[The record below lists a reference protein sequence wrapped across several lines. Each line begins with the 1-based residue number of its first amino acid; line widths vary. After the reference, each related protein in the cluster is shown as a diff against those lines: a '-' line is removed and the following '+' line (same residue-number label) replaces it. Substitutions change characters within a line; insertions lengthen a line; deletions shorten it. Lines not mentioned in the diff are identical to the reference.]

1 MLVIAAIKQL
11 YMLSRFLTRVLVTT
25 VAAFFA
31 AYLLSGVHINNIQTA
46 LILSIVLAFLNNVLK
61 PVLIFLTLPIT
72 ILTLGLFLLV
82 INILIIKWAAD
93 LVPGF
98 KVDGWWSALLFSL
111 LVSIVTSLIESLIP
125 NDNNK

>member
-1 MLVIAAIKQL
+1 MTTIAA
-11 YMLSRFLTRVLVTT
+11 FL
-25 VAAFFA
+25 AS
-31 AYLLSGVHINNIQTA
+31 YLLSGVHIDSIQTA
-46 LILSIVLAFLNNVLK
+46 VILSIVLALLNNFIK

-98 KVDGWWSALLFSL
+98 EVDGWWPALLFSL
-111 LVSIVTSLIESLIP
+111 LVSIVTSVIEGLIP
-125 NDNNK
+125 DDNKQ

>member
-1 MLVIAAIKQL
+1 
-11 YMLSRFLTRVLVTT
+11 MLSRFLTRVLVTT
-25 VAAFFA
+25 IAAFFA
-31 AYLLSGVHINNIQTA
+31 SYLLSGVHINNIQTA
-46 LILSIVLAFLNNVLK
+46 VILSIVLAFLNNFIK

-98 KVDGWWSALLFSL
+98 EVDVWWSALLFSL
-111 LVSIVTSLIESLIP
+111 LVSIVTSVIEGLIP
-125 NDNNK
+125 DDNNQ